1 MYIEDVLEEFTQP
14 VQHGSKPGTIK
25 RKAAKYL
32 GKVIGEK
39 LSRLE
44 LKKVEAKAKKI
55 KKSAKKAERSISHQ
69 LVKQVDFVD
78 S

>member
-1 MYIEDVLEEFTQP
+1 MYIEDVLEEFTKP
-14 VQHGSKPGTIK
+14 IQHGSRPGEIK

-44 LKKVEAKAKKI
+44 IKKVEAKAKKI
-55 KKSAKKAERSISHQ
+55 KKSAKKAERNINHQ
-69 LVKQVDFVD
+69 LVKQVDFVG